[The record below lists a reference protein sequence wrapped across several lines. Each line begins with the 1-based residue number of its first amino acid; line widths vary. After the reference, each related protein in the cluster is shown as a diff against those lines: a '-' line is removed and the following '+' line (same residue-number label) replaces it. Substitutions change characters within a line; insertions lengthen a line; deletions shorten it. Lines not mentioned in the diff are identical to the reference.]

1 MIKKKVYYF
10 FHTWARTRS
19 TWNVHT
25 DPRIT
30 IICLNASIT
39 IVSSSIISAID
50 TRTSLGITTFSMT
63 IALASLTMREVP
75 KARFTLTARSSISIR
90 STLASSCF
98 NIAKIVQRSYTI
110 AITRYTTLWAEAISS
125 RRATITASAN
135 NVWFTRTNTSVTLT
149 E

>member
-25 DPRIT
+25 DLRIT

-50 TRTSLGITTFSMT
+50 TRTSLGITTFSMA

-90 STLASSCF
+90 STFASSCF
-98 NIAKIVQRSYTI
+98 NIAEIVQRSYTI

-125 RRATITASAN
+125 RRATITTPAN
-135 NVWFTRTNTSVTLT
+135 NVWFTWTNTSVTLT